1 MPLTE
6 PLADLALSLTLL
18 RLARG
23 WNQDTLAK
31 ASGITNSALS
41 EYERGKKTPELKT
54 LVKIVSALGYSL
66 SALDRS
72 AGFLAE
78 LRTETLLE
86 AQLVEPGGACALVP
100 VGSVSSPAVDE
111 PDLRARARRV
121 AAQLGQAVT
130 SVSLLLF
137 DLLLGRQSSQS

>member
-1 MPLTE
+1 MTE
-6 PLADLALSLTLL
+6 PSTDLALSLTLL
-18 RLARG
+18 RLSRG

-31 ASGITNSALS
+31 ASGVTNSALS

-54 LVKIVSALGYSL
+54 LFKIVSALGYSL
-66 SALDRS
+66 SALERS

-78 LRTETLLE
+78 LRAESLLE
-86 AQLVEPGGACALVP
+86 VQLVEPDGTCALVP
-100 VGSVSSPAVDE
+100 VGSVSSPAVDVLH
-111 PDLRARARRV
+111 PRARARRV

-137 DLLLGRQSSQS
+137 DLLMGRQSSQS